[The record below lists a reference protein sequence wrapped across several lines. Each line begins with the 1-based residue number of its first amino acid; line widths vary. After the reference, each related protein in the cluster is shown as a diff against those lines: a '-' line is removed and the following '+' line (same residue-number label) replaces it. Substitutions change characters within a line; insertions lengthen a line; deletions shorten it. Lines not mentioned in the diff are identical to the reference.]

1 MSTAEQ
7 ETSAQNAQKTS
18 LSLAEQPDTPQTSVP
33 PTIPDPQQHQ
43 SIASPSSLQVTPT
56 AVAAALSAPPPPPP
70 TPKSSRRAPQ
80 SDSRNSDAPRRSS
93 SRSIKRRKFDDEIVE
108 SSLVKSERGRLK
120 GPTTSA
126 PVLPTPPI
134 THTSVTNPQPVQP
147 PVEKTGKP
155 AGGKPI
161 EPLIKSE
168 PRPPAPPPVKKKVVS
183 QKPVPKVS
191 KATKSSSKRV
201 KKTKAPPPAST
212 KDLGRWKP
220 QDDVALITSVQQ
232 TNDLHAVYTGVK
244 FSCHFTIKE
253 IQERWYALLYD
264 PTISKLAMQAMKQ
277 LHPETI
283 AAIQGKSL
291 FSQNEENLLAKLQS
305 TSSPQLETFQEL
317 LTKHP
322 DVFHPLRTPK
332 SLMTHWQLM
341 KQYHLLPDQSVQPM
355 PRGDHVLNFSDV
367 EDMVKDEDLKD
378 PPNELVEHELTTA
391 DRRNKRDIRHLE
403 QELPKWQVLVE
414 TVTGISPPDF
424 DAQTLAVLR
433 GRLVRYLMRSRE
445 ITLGRTTREQTI
457 DVDLSLEG
465 PAWKIS
471 RRQGVIKL
479 RNNGDFF
486 IANEGKRPITVDGR
500 PVLAGYKQK
509 LGDNSVV
516 EISCL
521 RFIFL
526 INHDLINSIRAEN
539 LKQGAPT
546 AVS

>member
-1 MSTAEQ
+1 MSQ
-7 ETSAQNAQKTS
+7 
-18 LSLAEQPDTPQTSVP
+18 AEQPEASQAPSVP
-33 PTIPDPQQHQ
+33 QLSPTHTGPPQSQA
-43 SIASPSSLQVTPT
+43 ILTPPSLQGPPPT
-56 AVAAALSAPPPPPP
+56 AVAAALAAPPLPPP
-70 TPKSSRRAPQ
+70 TPKSSRRTPIT
-80 SDSRNSDAPRRSS
+80 DSRSVGAPRRSS

-120 GPTTSA
+120 GPGPSAA
-126 PVLPTPPI
+126 PVLASPPLSHI
-134 THTSVTNPQPVQP
+134 AVASTPQPVQL
-147 PVEKTGKP
+147 PVDKPGKP
-155 AGGKPI
+155 AGGKPM

-168 PRPPAPPPVKKKVVS
+168 PRLLAPPPVKKKVVS
-183 QKPVPKVS
+183 QKPAPKVS

-277 LHPETI
+277 LHPESVAT
-283 AAIQGKSL
+283 IQGKSL

-367 EDMVKDEDLKD
+367 EDMLKDEELKD
-378 PPNELVEHELTTA
+378 PPNELVEHELTLA

-424 DAQTLAVLR
+424 DSQTLAVLR
-433 GRLVRYLMRSRE
+433 GRLVRYLMRSKE

-471 RRQGVIKL
+471 RRQGIIKL

-486 IANEGKRPITVDGR
+486 IANEGKRPITVDSK
-500 PVLAGYKQK
+500 PVLAGNKQK
-509 LGDNSVV
+509 LFDNSVV

-526 INHDLINSIRAEN
+526 INQDLINTMRAEN
-539 LKQGAPT
+539 LKQGASG

>member
-1 MSTAEQ
+1 MNSEQ
-7 ETSAQNAQKTS
+7 EASAQIVQGIS
-18 LSLAEQPDTPQTSVP
+18 VSEAEQPDGPQTSALP
-33 PTIPDPQQHQ
+33 MTPEAQQLQ
-43 SIASPSSLQVTPT
+43 PIATPLSLQGPAST
-56 AVAAALSAPPPPPP
+56 VAAALAAPPPPPP
-70 TPKSSRRAPQ
+70 TPKSSRRTPLI
-80 SDSRNSDAPRRSS
+80 DPRNSDAPRRSS
-93 SRSIKRRKFDDEIVE
+93 SRFIKRRKFDDEIVE

-120 GPTTSA
+120 GPSTSV
-126 PVLPTPPI
+126 PVLNTPPVP
-134 THTSVTNPQPVQP
+134 HTSIATPQPVQP
-147 PVEKTGKP
+147 PVEKPGKP
-155 AGGKPI
+155 LGGKPV
-161 EPLIKSE
+161 EPLIKTE

-201 KKTKAPPPAST
+201 KKNKAPPPAST

-244 FSCHFTIKE
+244 FSCHFTVKE

-264 PTISKLAMQAMKQ
+264 PAISKLAMQAMKQ
-277 LHPETI
+277 LHPESI
-283 AAIQGKSL
+283 SAIQGKSL

-367 EDMVKDEDLKD
+367 EDMLKDEDLKEGS
-378 PPNELVEHELTTA
+378 NELVEHELTLA

-486 IANEGKRPITVDGR
+486 IANEGKRPIYVDGK
-500 PVLAGYKQK
+500 PVLAGNKQK
-509 LGDNSVV
+509 LFDNSVV

-526 INHDLINSIRAEN
+526 INQDLINTIRAEN
-539 LKQGAPT
+539 LKQGAPA